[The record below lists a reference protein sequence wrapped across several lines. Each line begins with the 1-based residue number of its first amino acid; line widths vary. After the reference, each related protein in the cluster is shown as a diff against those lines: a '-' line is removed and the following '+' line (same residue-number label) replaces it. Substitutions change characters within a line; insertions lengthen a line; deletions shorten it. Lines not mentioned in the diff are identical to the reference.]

1 MDIPRNRQAERRRMS
16 GGGGV
21 DERRQRRRG
30 AVHFNISR
38 CAFLT
43 LGKPRARRATLTK
56 FNIVSRPKA
65 CGDERQR
72 GAAGAR
78 SKPPRGQRRQPLG
91 ERRGAR
97 SA

>member
-1 MDIPRNRQAERRRMS
+1 MS
-16 GGGGV
+16 GGGGA

-38 CAFLT
+38 CAILT
-43 LGKPRARRATLTK
+43 LVKSRARRATLTK
-56 FNIVSRPKA
+56 FNMVSRPKA

-78 SKPPRGQRRQPLG
+78 SKPPRALRQ
-91 ERRGAR
+91 
-97 SA
+97 